1 MFYILCKLYVT
12 LCLIGNVLLS
22 GDFYYGKYVKYKNGP
37 LSSDTVIL

>member
-12 LCLIGNVLLS
+12 LCLIGSVLLS
-22 GDFYYGKYVKYKNGP
+22 DDFYYGKYVKYNGP